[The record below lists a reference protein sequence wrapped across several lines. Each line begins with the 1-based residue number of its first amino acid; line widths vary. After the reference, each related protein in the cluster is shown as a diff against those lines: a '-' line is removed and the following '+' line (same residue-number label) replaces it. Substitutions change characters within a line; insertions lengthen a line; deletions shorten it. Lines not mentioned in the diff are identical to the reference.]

1 MKSNLTGTNPSIAD
15 ASSPGKQA
23 PSQRVPRNLP
33 YPPGSQNPRA
43 VLSEDEVLD
52 IYRSTEPVFEV
63 AERYGVNR
71 NTVSMI
77 RHGRRW
83 AWLTQGQAR
92 TEDGA
97 A

>member
-1 MKSNLTGTNPSIAD
+1 VKSNLTGTNPSIVD
-15 ASSPGKQA
+15 ACPPSKQA
-23 PSQRVPRNLP
+23 PSQRVPRNL
-33 YPPGSQNPRA
+33 YGRGGQNPKA
-43 VLSEDEVLD
+43 VLSEAEVLD

-83 AWLTQGQAR
+83 GWLTQGQGRA
-92 TEDGA
+92 EGDA